1 MDEEFLRNLH
11 ANRNREVFARLIS
24 LDFNENPIEKIE
36 GRVTGGSIS
45 IDGASAVRRTCSVSL
60 VAKDININ
68 DFYWG
73 LKNKFTLE
81 IGLTNTA
88 DNQYPEI
95 IWFPQGMYVI
105 TSFNTSQS
113 TNNYSI
119 SIQGKDKMCLLNGD
133 IGGSIPASVDFGVE
147 EFYDKETET
156 TTYIDNPIK
165 RIIRE
170 SLHNYANEPY
180 HNIIIEDLEEAG
192 LELLEYRGDDPI
204 YLVYDE
210 KDSGTIQN
218 GYVNGNKTCTAIIDG
233 VEQEKTLSTLPKYL
247 PLVDLIS
254 YDDATTIKFKDSQ
267 NPDREYQVAKVEYG
281 QTAGYHITELTYPG
295 DLISSIGE
303 SLTSI
308 LDKIKNMLGEFEYFY
323 DIDGRFIFRKK
334 KTYINSLFNNIKN
347 TDDEKYVENFA
358 YNDKIVY
365 TFEDGD
371 LVTSYQNNPNL
382 MNLKNDYSIWGS
394 RKGVSGAELPIH
406 YRYAIDK
413 KPLLYIN
420 LGFTED
426 EKLPSDL
433 INSGVEKREYK
444 DVRIYCS
451 EQINVENYL
460 PKAWKD
466 RIEKEEEKEEADRI
480 EYIQIQDWREIIYQM
495 ALDYYQYGR
504 LEDFLTKVINA
515 NKVINEDG
523 ELISLYPT
531 GKTGYEQYYTDIQGF
546 WRDLYYPSAED
557 SYFVYTDTTKSI
569 NKPTFELDKEKYSKG
584 LYVKEKYRK
593 FNPQTDKE
601 VKPEDILVLCKKDQG
616 EKKAYTVELRSW
628 YDTIGITPLKGDE
641 TGLKAIF
648 YQPDEKKEDGTP
660 IETDKIGTQRN
671 EDLKYV
677 ITHEN
682 GYKAI
687 TQEIVNR
694 LSKQEL
700 FIQKKETPE
709 KEAVTLK
716 IFDYYKENT
725 INTDNWYIKEE
736 LEDYIELEG
745 NEYLD
750 MLDIGDLIWI
760 YHYAEDKDENN
771 SNIWKENIYRNYI
784 LCSEIMKID
793 GSVEQVNRKTYIDY
807 NYRENEYFQ
816 FEEELSESNKNYLY
830 WNKQILES
838 PETLNFWFD
847 FLDTDGELEQFSIP
861 VIGDRTKVVN
871 DKDVK
876 SIYFR
881 QVPEIIYI
889 RDNEEDFKLID
900 LADYWHYTKMKN
912 IPENYFSISAQG
924 KSAQDVVEEF
934 LYNYS
939 YCIESINISA
949 VPIYHLEPNMRIL
962 VRDDSSKI
970 DGEYLVSRISI
981 PLTYNGTMSIT
992 ATKAP
997 TRLF

>member
-1 MDEEFLRNLH
+1 MDEEFLRQLH
-11 ANRNREVFARLIS
+11 TNRNREVFARLIS

-36 GRVTGGSIS
+36 GRVTSGSIN

-73 LKNKFTLE
+73 IKNKFTLE
-81 IGLTNTA
+81 IGLTNTI
-88 DNQYPEI
+88 DFKYPDI

-133 IGGSIPASVDFGVE
+133 VGGNIPASVDFGVE
-147 EFYDKETET
+147 EFYDLETQT
-156 TTYIDNPIK
+156 TTYIDIPIK
-165 RIIRE
+165 KIIRE
-170 SLHNYANEPY
+170 SLHAYAGEPY

-192 LELLEYRGDDPI
+192 LELLEYRGDEPI
-204 YLVYDE
+204 YLTFIKDDNGVGSIQQTYLKGKTPCKE
-210 KDSGTIQN
+210 KDLITGQW
-218 GYVNGNKTCTAIIDG
+218 KP
-233 VEQEKTLSTLPKYL
+233 STLDSIQKYL
-247 PLVDLIS
+247 PLVDLINS
-254 YDDATTIKFKDSQ
+254 VSSEISFTEKEIPDDTDPI
-267 NPDREYQVAKVEYG
+267 YQVAKVEYG
-281 QTAGYHITELTYPG
+281 QTAGYHVTELTYAG

-303 SLTSI
+303 SLTSV

-323 DIDGRFIFRKK
+323 DIDGRFIFRRKR
-334 KTYINSLFNNIKN
+334 TYINSLFNSVKN
-347 TDDEKYVENFA
+347 TDGEKYIENFA

-365 TFEDGD
+365 TFENGD
-371 LVTSYQNNPNL
+371 LITSYQNNPNL

-394 RKGVSGAELPIH
+394 RKSVSGAELPIH

-413 KPLLYIN
+413 KPNQYTRIIVN
-420 LGFTED
+420 EN
-426 EKLPSDL
+426 EIPSDL
-433 INSGVEKREYK
+433 LAAGVKGNTEQKTYKASEY
-444 DVRIYCS
+444 
-451 EQINVENYL
+451 
-460 PKAWKD
+460 
-466 RIEKEEEKEEADRI
+466 
-480 EYIQIQDWREIIYQM
+480 DWREIIYQM

-504 LEDFLTKVINA
+504 LENFLPKVRDA
-515 NKVINEDG
+515 NMVVNEDG
-523 ELISLYPT
+523 ELVSLYPT
-531 GKTGYEQYYTDIQGF
+531 GKTGYEQYYIDLQGF
-546 WRDLYYPSAED
+546 WRDLYYPYAKD
-557 SYFVYTDTTKSI
+557 SYFTYTDTAKSI
-569 NKPTFELDKEKYSKG
+569 NQPTFILDKEKYPKG

-593 FNPQTDKE
+593 FDVMTDKN
-601 VKPEDILVLCKKDQG
+601 VKAEDILVLCKKGD
-616 EKKAYTVELRSW
+616 KAPYTVELRPW
-628 YDTIGITPLKGDE
+628 YDTIGVTKLDTKY
-641 TGLKAIF
+641 TKIF
-648 YQPDEKKEDGTP
+648 YEAEDLIDGKP
-660 IETDKIGTQRN
+660 ISEDKIGTQISN
-671 EDLKYV
+671 DIQYK

-682 GYKAI
+682 GYRVI
-687 TQEIVNR
+687 TKEIVNR

-700 FIQKKETPE
+700 FIYNKEDDN
-709 KEAVTLK
+709 TLK
-716 IFDYYKENT
+716 IFEYYKNKR
-725 INTDNWYIKEE
+725 INTSNWYIKEE
-736 LEDYIELEG
+736 LDDYIELEG
-745 NEYLD
+745 EEYLAAP
-750 MLDIGDLIWI
+750 DIGDLVWI
-760 YHYAEDKDENN
+760 YRYAGAADSENDTVN
-771 SNIWKENIYRNYI
+771 SWTENTYRNYI

-816 FEEELSESNKNYLY
+816 FEEELSQDNQDYLY

-838 PETLNFWFD
+838 PDTLNFWFD
-847 FLDTDGELEQFSIP
+847 FLDTQGELEQFSVP

-889 RDNEEDFKLID
+889 KDAKDKDFELID
-900 LADYWHYTKMKN
+900 LADYWHYTRIKN
-912 IPENYFSISAQG
+912 IPENYFNISAQG

-949 VPIYHLEPNMRIL
+949 VPIYHLEPNTRIL
-962 VRDDSSKI
+962 VRDESSKI

>member
-1 MDEEFLRNLH
+1 MDEEFLRQLH

-36 GRVTGGSIS
+36 GRVTGGSIN

-81 IGLTNTA
+81 IGLTNTI
-88 DNQYPEI
+88 DNQYPDI

-133 IGGSIPASVDFGVE
+133 VAGNIPASVDFGVE
-147 EFYDKETET
+147 EFYDVKTQT
-156 TTYIDNPIK
+156 TIYTDIPIK

-170 SLHNYANEPY
+170 SLHTYAGEPY

-204 YLVYDE
+204 YLVYD
-210 KDSGTIQN
+210 KNDGGTIQN
-218 GYVNGNKTCTAIIDG
+218 GYVNGNKACKAYIDK
-233 VEQEKTLSTLPKYL
+233 EWKEKTLSTLPKYL

-254 YDDATTIKFKDSQ
+254 SQATVIKFPDGQ
-267 NPDREYQVAKVEYG
+267 DPDREYQVAKVEYG
-281 QTAGYHITELTYPG
+281 QTAGYHITELTYAG

-334 KTYINSLFNNIKN
+334 RTYINSIFNNIKN
-347 TDDEKYVENFA
+347 TDEENYVENFT
-358 YNDKIVY
+358 YNDKLVY

-371 LVTSYQNNPNL
+371 LVTSYQNTPNL

-394 RKGVSGAELPIH
+394 RKGISGAELPIH

-413 KPLLYIN
+413 KPTYYKRI
-420 LGFTED
+420 EVQ
-426 EKLPSDL
+426 EEEIPSDL
-433 INSGVEKREYK
+433 RAAGVKPNEDPKKYVDSEY
-444 DVRIYCS
+444 
-451 EQINVENYL
+451 
-460 PKAWKD
+460 
-466 RIEKEEEKEEADRI
+466 
-480 EYIQIQDWREIIYQM
+480 DWREIIYQM

-504 LEDFLTKVINA
+504 LENFLTKVRDA
-515 NKVINEDG
+515 NMVINEDG
-523 ELISLYPT
+523 EFISLYPT
-531 GKTGYEQYYTDIQGF
+531 GKTGYEQYYIDIQGF
-546 WRDLYYPSAED
+546 WRDLYYPNAED
-557 SYFVYTDTTKSI
+557 SYFTYTDTTKSI
-569 NKPTFELDKEKYSKG
+569 NSPTFVLDREKYPKG
-584 LYVKEKYRK
+584 LYIKERYRK
-593 FNPQTDKE
+593 FDSSADKDI
-601 VKPEDILVLCKKDQG
+601 KPEDILVLCKKDQG
-616 EKKAYTVELRSW
+616 EKKAYTVELRPW
-628 YDTIGITPLKGDE
+628 YDTIGVTPLVEVEGKE
-641 TGLKAIF
+641 GLAAIF
-648 YQPDEKKEDGTP
+648 YQADDKKEDGSA
-660 IETDKIGTQRN
+660 IESDKVGTQRS
-671 EDLKYV
+671 EKLRYM
-677 ITHEN
+677 ITHED
-682 GYKAI
+682 GYRSI

-694 LSKQEL
+694 LGKQEL
-700 FIQKKETPE
+700 FIQE
-709 KEAVTLK
+709 KNGEIVTTVK
-716 IFDYYKENT
+716 IFDYYKQKG
-725 INTDNWYIKEE
+725 INLNNWYIKEE

-745 NEYLD
+745 DEYLAVSG
-750 MLDIGDLIWI
+750 IGDLVWL
-760 YHYAEDKDENN
+760 YRYAEESQNGTNN
-771 SNIWKENIYRNYI
+771 WKENTYRNYI
-784 LCSEIMKID
+784 LCSQVMKID
-793 GSVEQVNRKTYIDY
+793 GSVEEVNRKTYIDY

-816 FEEELSESNKNYLY
+816 FQEELSENTIQYLY

-847 FLDTDGELEQFSIP
+847 FLDTEGELEQFSIP

-900 LADYWHYTKMKN
+900 LADYWHYTRMKN

-949 VPIYHLEPNMRIL
+949 IPVYHLEPNARIL